1 MLTWDAYLDKSGV
14 SNTLQQTIPDE
25 IKQDSLE
32 DFLLNN
38 NSLADFSVG
47 EDNVMNGAITT
58 LKIKD
63 ASITNAKIKDAAIT
77 TAKIQDAAI
86 TNAKINSVSA
96 DKITTSTLTAQ
107 VNVGSGSG
115 YVKLDGQNN
124 RIIIN
129 DGNVD
134 RILIGYQLNGF

>member
-47 EDNVMNGAITT
+47 EDNVINGAITT
-58 LKIKD
+58 LKIK
-63 ASITNAKIKDAAIT
+63 
-77 TAKIQDAAI
+77 DAAI

-107 VNVGSGSG
+107 VNVGSGTG

-134 RILIGYQLNGF
+134 RILIGYHLNGF